1 MQVIDSF
8 VVLRLSLLLGYIIS
22 ISSPFSKFIGFFLNP
37 GIFGM
42 LIAPIIKI
50 IGFIFNEALVPF
62 QMLGDLFS
70 FISRFFVDIITPILS
85 MIFQLIQLKLSIVK
99 LILLPPSMG
108 LIKLFYLL
116 YESLLYGYSYFLYV
130 FKFFK
135 SFLGPLNNPRN
146 RETTLSFLQICQ
158 QIGF

>member
-22 ISSPFSKFIGFFLNP
+22 ISSPFSKFISFFLNP

-42 LIAPIIKI
+42 LIAPVFKI

-62 QMLGDLFS
+62 QMLGECFS
-70 FISRFFVDIITPILS
+70 LTARFFVDIITPIVT

-99 LILLPPSMG
+99 FILLPPSMG
-108 LIKLFYLL
+108 LIKLF
-116 YESLLYGYSYFLYV
+116 SFIADSIIYGYSYFTYA

-158 QIGF
+158 